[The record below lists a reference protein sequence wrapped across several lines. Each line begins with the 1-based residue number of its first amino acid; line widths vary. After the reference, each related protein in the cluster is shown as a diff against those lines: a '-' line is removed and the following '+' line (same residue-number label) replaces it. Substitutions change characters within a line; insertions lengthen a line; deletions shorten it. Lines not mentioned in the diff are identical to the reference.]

1 MLWRAMA
8 DRVRLIP
15 WPETYEV
22 RHPDGTR
29 TFFRF
34 DDENSLRRTLMGR
47 TTKAEAIRRGVWVR
61 RSPGRRQRS
70 IQTKGPGRAARAS
83 QQWGGVDQA
92 AGL

>member
-34 DDENSLRRTLMGR
+34 DDENPLRRTLMRRTEGR
-47 TTKAEAIRRGVWVR
+47 GPSAAR
-61 RSPGRRQRS
+61 RSVPAFSG
-70 IQTKGPGRAARAS
+70 TTAEVLFK
-83 QQWGGVDQA
+83 
-92 AGL
+92 